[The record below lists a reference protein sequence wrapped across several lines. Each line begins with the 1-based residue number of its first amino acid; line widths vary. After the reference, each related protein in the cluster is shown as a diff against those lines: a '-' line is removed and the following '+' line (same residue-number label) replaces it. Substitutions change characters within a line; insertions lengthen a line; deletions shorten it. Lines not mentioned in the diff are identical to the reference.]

1 MTSNAK
7 QPKIVYLGTPDF
19 AVAPL
24 KALVEKGYNIL
35 AAVTNPDRPVGR
47 KQILTPPPVKLYAQ
61 SVGIPVYQYNKIRA
75 EGVADIKALAPDL
88 MITCAF
94 GQILSQE
101 LLDIPPLGV
110 YNIHGS
116 LLPKFRGA
124 SPIQAAVLAGEK
136 ETGVTVM
143 KTDIGVDTG
152 DMLLQKSLP
161 VGRHTSASLF
171 SLLSDLGAEAILE
184 AMPLILAGNP
194 ELQKQQESLATHTK
208 MIKKEQAEICW
219 NQTVDQIDCFVR
231 GMYDWPVAF
240 THLNG
245 EVVKI
250 LEGEPLSLA
259 HTEQAGAVVSADKR
273 GIIVACKTDAFL
285 IKRLQFTGGKPL
297 TAADAVNGRKVEPG
311 MIFGAQVEKYE

>member
-1 MTSNAK
+1 MINNGK
-7 QPKIVYLGTPDF
+7 QAKIVYLGTPDF

-24 KALVEKGYNIL
+24 QALVENGYNII
-35 AAVTNPDRPVGR
+35 AVVTNPDKPVGR
-47 KQILTPPPVKLYAQ
+47 KQILTPPPVKEYALSQ
-61 SVGIPVYQYNKIRA
+61 GIPVYQYAKIRA
-75 EGVADIKALAPDL
+75 EGLTDMRSLAPDL

-101 LLDIPPLGV
+101 LLDIPPFGV

-116 LLPKFRGA
+116 LLPKYRGA
-124 SPIQAAVLAGEK
+124 SPIQAAVLSGEK
-136 ETGVTVM
+136 ETGITVM

-152 DMLLQKSLP
+152 DMLLSKKIP
-161 VGRHTSASLF
+161 VGRHSSASLF
-171 SLLSDLGAEAILE
+171 QELSPLGAEAILE
-184 AMPLILAGNP
+184 AMPLILSGNP
-194 ELQKQQESLATHTK
+194 TLEKQEESLATLTK
-208 MIKKEQAEICW
+208 TIKKEQAEICW
-219 NQTVDQIDCFVR
+219 DQPAEKVDDFVR

-259 HTEQAGAVVSADKR
+259 HTEKSGAVVSADKR
-273 GIIVACKTDAFL
+273 GIIVACKTDAFV

-297 TAADAVNGRKVEPG
+297 TAADAVNGRKVAQG
-311 MIFGAQVEKYE
+311 NVFGKDL